1 MDDSVWRWARVPN
14 SRVGACLRLFRRE
27 CAGEAHNT
35 VMSGKADGR
44 RAVGKGLVKLLISLA
59 LVSIPAAPLL
69 AQSTDRPDSG
79 FGPIDT
85 SAPSIPPDE
94 IVKQFAAKETQFRH
108 ALDNYTYQRD
118 VRIQTINDDGKVD
131 GEYRQVVQITFDSQG
146 RKSEHVTFAPQNTL
160 ERIQM
165 SPADVS
171 DIEQRLPFV
180 LTTEDVGQYNLTY
193 VGRQKVDEVD
203 CYIFDVA
210 PKVMEKGKR
219 YIKGRIW
226 VDQKDLQIVIT
237 SAKNVPDD
245 MRKGHEDLSPPFTT
259 YREQVDGKYWFPVYT
274 KADAELHFSGGNGY
288 MSQDVHIRQIVRYT
302 DYKQFRSNIKV
313 LFQGQDVTNNTG
325 QPQPNGQ
332 PPNGQQSQPTPH

>member
-1 MDDSVWRWARVPN
+1 MRWGQKWRQA
-14 SRVGACLRLFRRE
+14 VGASW
-27 CAGEAHNT
+27 G
-35 VMSGKADGR
+35 
-44 RAVGKGLVKLLISLA
+44 KLLIL
-59 LVSIPAAPLL
+59 LVLVPFSGLL
-69 AQSTDRPDSG
+69 AQSTDRPDQG

-85 SAPSIPPDE
+85 SAPVTPPAQ
-94 IVKQFAAKETQFRH
+94 IIQQFAAKESDFRR

-118 VRIQTINDDGKVD
+118 VRIQTIDDDGKVD
-131 GEYRQVVQITFDSQG
+131 GEYRQVVSITFDSQG

-180 LTTEDVGQYNLTY
+180 LTSEDIGQYNLNY

-203 CYIFDVA
+203 CYVFDVA

-219 YIKGRIW
+219 YLKGRIW

-274 KADAELHFSGGNGY
+274 KADAELHFSGGSGT
-288 MSQDVHIRQIVRYT
+288 MSQDVRIRQIVHYT
-302 DYKQFRSNIKV
+302 DYKQFRSTVKLI
-313 LFQGQDVTNNTG
+313 FQGQDVTNNTG
-325 QPQPNGQ
+325 QQ
-332 PPNGQQSQPTPH
+332 PPANGQQPQQSPPAPH

>member
-1 MDDSVWRWARVPN
+1 
-14 SRVGACLRLFRRE
+14 
-27 CAGEAHNT
+27 
-35 VMSGKADGR
+35 MSGRWDGR
-44 RAVGKGLVKLLISLA
+44 RAVGKGLVKLLILLA
-59 LVSIPAAPLL
+59 IVPIPALL
-69 AQSTDRPDSG
+69 AQAKDQPDSG
-79 FGPIDT
+79 FGPVDT
-85 SAPSIPPDE
+85 TAPAIAPDK
-94 IVKQFAAKETQFRH
+94 IVQQFAAKESEFRH

-131 GEYRQVVQITFDSQG
+131 GEYRQVVQITFDSNG
-146 RKSEHVTFAPQNTL
+146 RKSEHVTFAPANTL

-203 CYIFDVA
+203 CYVFDVA

-219 YIKGRIW
+219 YLKGRIW

-274 KADAELHFSGGNGY
+274 KADAELHFSGGSGY
-288 MSQDVHIRQIVRYT
+288 MAQDVRIRQIVRYT
-302 DYKQFRSNIKV
+302 DYKQFRSTVKLI
-313 LFQGQDVTNNTG
+313 FQGQDVTNNSN
-325 QPQPNGQ
+325 QPA
-332 PPNGQQSQPTPH
+332 PNGQQPAQQQQQSQQTQQAPPAASAPH

>member
-1 MDDSVWRWARVPN
+1 MGGWAV
-14 SRVGACLRLFRRE
+14 A
-27 CAGEAHNT
+27 
-35 VMSGKADGR
+35 
-44 RAVGKGLVKLLISLA
+44 KGLVKLLILLA
-59 LVSIPAAPLL
+59 IVLFPALL
-69 AQSTDRPDSG
+69 AQPQSKDQPDSG
-79 FGPIDT
+79 FGPMDT
-85 SAPSIPPDE
+85 SAPATPPDQ
-94 IVKQFAAKETQFRH
+94 IVKQFAAKESEFRI
-108 ALDNYTYQRD
+108 ALGNYTYQRD
-118 VRIQTINDDGKVD
+118 VRIQTIGDDGKPD
-131 GEYRQVVQITFDSQG
+131 GEYRQVVQITFDNQG

-203 CYIFDVA
+203 CYVFDVA

-219 YIKGRIW
+219 YLKGRIW
-226 VDQKDLQIVIT
+226 VDEKDLQIVIT

-274 KADAELHFSGGNGY
+274 KADAELHFSGGSGY
-288 MSQDVHIRQIVRYT
+288 MSQDVRIRQIVRYT
-302 DYKQFRSNIKV
+302 DYKQFRSTVKLI
-313 LFQGQDVTNNTG
+313 FQGQDVTNNTG

-332 PPNGQQSQPTPH
+332 PANGQPASGQQSQQAPPAATAPH

>member
-1 MDDSVWRWARVPN
+1 VR
-14 SRVGACLRLFRRE
+14 
-27 CAGEAHNT
+27 
-35 VMSGKADGR
+35 DG
-44 RAVGKGLVKLLISLA
+44 LSKLLILMA
-59 LVSIPAAPLL
+59 LVPISAVPLM
-69 AQSTDRPDSG
+69 AQHTSTDQPDSG

-85 SAPSIPPDE
+85 SAPAKAPDQ
-94 IVKQFAAKETQFRH
+94 IVKEFSAKETEFRH

-118 VRIQTINDDGKVD
+118 VRIQTINDDGKPD
-131 GEYRQVVQITFDSQG
+131 GEYRQVVTITFDSQG

-165 SPADVS
+165 SPSDVS

-180 LTTEDVGQYNLTY
+180 LTSEDVGQYNLTY

-203 CYIFDVA
+203 CYVFDVA

-219 YIKGRIW
+219 YLKGRIW

-237 SAKNVPDD
+237 SGKNVPDD

-274 KADAELHFSGGNGY
+274 KADAELHFSGGSGY
-288 MSQDVHIRQIVRYT
+288 MSQDVRIRQIVRYT
-302 DYKQFRSNIKV
+302 DYKQFRSTVKLI
-313 LFQGQDVTNNTG
+313 FQGQDVTNKTD
-325 QPQPNGQ
+325 QPQQTNPPANGQ
-332 PPNGQQSQPTPH
+332 TPAQTPAAKPPN

>member
-1 MDDSVWRWARVPN
+1 MGVTTMGRGLAKWLILLTLVPI
-14 SRVGACLRLFRRE
+14 ADLR
-27 CAGEAHNT
+27 
-35 VMSGKADGR
+35 M
-44 RAVGKGLVKLLISLA
+44 
-59 LVSIPAAPLL
+59 P
-69 AQSTDRPDSG
+69 AQSKDQPDQG

-85 SAPSIPPDE
+85 SAPTIAPDK
-94 IVKQFAAKETQFRH
+94 IVQQFAAKESEFRH

-118 VRIQTINDDGKVD
+118 ARIQTINDDGKVD
-131 GEYRQVVQITFDSQG
+131 GEYRQVVQITFDTNG
-146 RKSEHVTFAPQNTL
+146 RKSEHVTFAPANTL

-180 LTTEDVGQYNLTY
+180 LTTEDVGQYNLSY

-203 CYIFDVA
+203 CYVFDVA

-219 YIKGRIW
+219 YLKGRIW

-288 MSQDVHIRQIVRYT
+288 MGQDVRIREIVRYT
-302 DYKQFRSNIKV
+302 DYKQFRSTVKLI
-313 LFQGQDVTNNTG
+313 FEGQDVTNNPG
-325 QPQPNGQ
+325 QPNNAPA
-332 PPNGQQSQPTPH
+332 NGQQQPQQSAPPASAPH

>member
-1 MDDSVWRWARVPN
+1 MVS
-14 SRVGACLRLFRRE
+14 E
-27 CAGEAHNT
+27 CVEGP
-35 VMSGKADGR
+35 
-44 RAVGKGLVKLLISLA
+44 AVRKSLAKLLIMLA
-59 LVSIPAAPLL
+59 IAPVPALL
-69 AQSTDRPDSG
+69 AQSKDQPDQG
-79 FGPIDT
+79 FGPVDT
-85 SAPSIPPDE
+85 SAPTLPPAQ
-94 IVKQFAAKETQFRH
+94 IIQQFSAKETEFRH

-131 GEYRQVVQITFDSQG
+131 GEYRQVVQITFDSNG
-146 RKSEHVTFAPQNTL
+146 RKSERVTFAPQNTL

-203 CYIFDVA
+203 CYVFDVA

-219 YIKGRIW
+219 YLKGRIW

-274 KADAELHFSGGNGY
+274 KADAELHFSGGSGY
-288 MSQDVHIRQIVRYT
+288 MSQDVRIRQIVKYT
-302 DYKQFRSNIKV
+302 DYKQFRSTIK
-313 LFQGQDVTNNTG
+313 LIFQGQDVTNNAN
-325 QPQPNGQ
+325 QPAQ
-332 PPNGQQSQPTPH
+332 NGQQPNQQQQAPPAASPQH

>member
-1 MDDSVWRWARVPN
+1 MRKSLA
-14 SRVGACLRLFRRE
+14 
-27 CAGEAHNT
+27 
-35 VMSGKADGR
+35 
-44 RAVGKGLVKLLISLA
+44 KLLIMLA
-59 LVSIPAAPLL
+59 ITPVPALL
-69 AQSTDRPDSG
+69 AQSKDQPDQG
-79 FGPIDT
+79 FGPIDS
-85 SAPSIPPDE
+85 SAPAKSPDQ
-94 IVKQFAAKETQFRH
+94 IIQQFAAKETEFRH

-131 GEYRQVVQITFDSQG
+131 GEYRQVVQITFDSNG
-146 RKSEHVTFAPQNTL
+146 RKSERVTFAPQNTL

-165 SPADVS
+165 TPADVS

-180 LTTEDVGQYNLTY
+180 LTSEDVGQYNLTY

-203 CYIFDVA
+203 CYVFDVA

-219 YIKGRIW
+219 YLKGRIW

-274 KADAELHFSGGNGY
+274 KADAELHFSGGSGY
-288 MSQDVHIRQIVRYT
+288 MSQDVRIRQIVRYT
-302 DYKQFRSNIKV
+302 DYKQFRSTVKLI
-313 LFQGQDVTNNTG
+313 FQGQDVTNNQG
-325 QPQPNGQ
+325 QPQNGSQPANGQ
-332 PPNGQQSQPTPH
+332 PPQQSSPPASAPH

>member
-1 MDDSVWRWARVPN
+1 MVSERVEGP
-14 SRVGACLRLFRRE
+14 
-27 CAGEAHNT
+27 
-35 VMSGKADGR
+35 
-44 RAVGKGLVKLLISLA
+44 AVRKSLAKLLIMLA
-59 LVSIPAAPLL
+59 IAPVPALL
-69 AQSTDRPDSG
+69 AQSKDQPDQG
-79 FGPIDT
+79 FGPVDT
-85 SAPSIPPDE
+85 SAPTLPPAQ
-94 IVKQFAAKETQFRH
+94 IIQQFSAKETEIRH

-131 GEYRQVVQITFDSQG
+131 GEYRQVVQITFDSNG
-146 RKSEHVTFAPQNTL
+146 RKSERVTFAPQNTL

-165 SPADVS
+165 TPSVLS

-180 LTTEDVGQYNLTY
+180 LTSEDVGQYNLDY

-203 CYIFDVA
+203 CYVFDVA

-219 YIKGRIW
+219 YLKGRIW

-274 KADAELHFSGGNGY
+274 KADAELHFSGGSGY

-302 DYKQFRSNIKV
+302 DYKQFRSTVKLI
-313 LFQGQDVTNNTG
+313 FQGQDVTNNNG

-332 PPNGQQSQPTPH
+332 PANGQPANAQQPQQAPQH

>member
-1 MDDSVWRWARVPN
+1 VRKNLA
-14 SRVGACLRLFRRE
+14 
-27 CAGEAHNT
+27 T
-35 VMSGKADGR
+35 
-44 RAVGKGLVKLLISLA
+44 LLIMLA
-59 LVSIPAAPLL
+59 ITPVAALL
-69 AQSTDRPDSG
+69 AQSKDQPDQG
-79 FGPIDT
+79 FGPIDS
-85 SAPSIPPDE
+85 SAPAKPPDQ
-94 IVKQFAAKETQFRH
+94 IVQQFAAKETEFRH

-131 GEYRQVVQITFDSQG
+131 GEYRQVVQITFDSNG
-146 RKSEHVTFAPQNTL
+146 RKSERVTFAPQNTL

-165 SPADVS
+165 TPADVS

-180 LTTEDVGQYNLTY
+180 LTSEDVGQYNLTY

-203 CYIFDVA
+203 CYVFDVA

-219 YIKGRIW
+219 YLKGRIW

-274 KADAELHFSGGNGY
+274 KADAELHFSGGSGY
-288 MSQDVHIRQIVRYT
+288 MSQDVRIRQIVRYT
-302 DYKQFRSNIKV
+302 DYKQFRSTVKLI
-313 LFQGQDVTNNTG
+313 FQGQDVTNNQA
-325 QPQPNGQ
+325 QPQSGSQ
-332 PPNGQQSQPTPH
+332 PANGQQPSPQPSSPPASPPH

>member
-1 MDDSVWRWARVPN
+1 MGDKTM
-14 SRVGACLRLFRRE
+14 RR
-27 CAGEAHNT
+27 
-35 VMSGKADGR
+35 
-44 RAVGKGLVKLLISLA
+44 GLAKLLILLA
-59 LVSIPAAPLL
+59 LVPVSAMPLL
-69 AQSTDRPDSG
+69 AQSGTDRPDQG

-85 SAPSIPPDE
+85 SAPATPPAQ
-94 IVKQFAAKETQFRH
+94 IIQQFAAKESEFRR

-118 VRIQTINDDGKVD
+118 VRIQTINDDGKPD
-131 GEYRQVVQITFDSQG
+131 GEYRQVVQITFDSNG
-146 RKSEHVTFAPQNTL
+146 RKSERVTYAPQNTL

-203 CYIFDVA
+203 CYVFDVA

-219 YIKGRIW
+219 YLKGRIW

-274 KADAELHFSGGNGY
+274 KADAELHFSGGAGY
-288 MSQDVHIRQIVRYT
+288 MGQDVRIREIVRYT
-302 DYKQFRSNIKV
+302 DYKQFRSTVKLI
-313 LFQGQDVTNNTG
+313 FEGQDVTNTPG
-325 QPQPNGQ
+325 QPNSAPA
-332 PPNGQQSQPTPH
+332 NGQQQPQQSAPPATAPH